1 VVFPR
6 VDPRDVVAHVSP
18 SDALTTNAARRA
30 STPDRLRRLLR
41 GDLDTIV
48 ATALKKNAGERYSSV
63 LALADDVRRYL
74 ASEPIAAR
82 PDTLAYRGAKFVKR
96 HAGGVAATAA
106 VVVAIGALVIFYTAR
121 LAAERDRARIEAVKS
136 AKVSE
141 LMTELL
147 TGADPFRDRPD
158 PSVRDVLDAGA
169 ERLQRE
175 LASEPELLAEM
186 LTAIGRVYQRLD
198 LYDKARPLLERAL
211 ELGRGSGQPD
221 HPRVAQ
227 TLNDLGVLRRRSG
240 DPAASVTMLEEALAM
255 RRRLL
260 GEPHKDVAVT
270 VSELGRSLDDVG
282 QPERAEALARE
293 ALAMRKTLFGTE
305 HRETAT
311 TMSDLGLLL
320 RQRGDG
326 AGAEAL
332 LRESL
337 AISRRALGDW
347 HANVGIATSNVGLA
361 VADRGDFVEAER
373 LFRDALAIRKRALG
387 PTHPQVANVL
397 SNLAI
402 PLRELKRYDEAIAAL
417 EEALAL
423 AIPARGEDSGPVA
436 HYRTHLA
443 RVYLAIGDAARAEP
457 LLRRAIDARVRLSG
471 ENDLRVATSRSLLG
485 AALTAQRQF
494 AEAESQLLAARN
506 VLKDV
511 PGPQGREAQA
521 NAKRLTALYDTWRA
535 PPRSSPTSSHAAS
548 NAVTR
553 RP

>member
-1 VVFPR
+1 MFPR
-6 VDPRDVVAHVSP
+6 VESPDGLPHVSP

-63 LALADDVRRYL
+63 LALAEDVRRYL
-74 ASEPIAAR
+74 ANEPIAAR
-82 PDTLAYRGAKFVKR
+82 PDTLVYRGAKFVKR

-106 VVVAIGALVIFYTAR
+106 VVIAIGALVIFYTAR

-136 AKVSE
+136 AKVSQ

-169 ERLQRE
+169 ERLQKE
-175 LASEPELLAEM
+175 LASEPELLSEM
-186 LTAIGRVYQRLD
+186 LTAIGRVYTKIE
-198 LYDKARPLLERAL
+198 LYDRARPLLEHAL

-240 DPAASVTMLEEALAM
+240 DLAGSVKLLEEALAM

-270 VSELGRSLDDVG
+270 ISELGRTFDDLG
-282 QPERAEALARE
+282 QPERAESLTRA
-293 ALAMRKTLFGTE
+293 ALAMRKTIFGTE

-311 TMSDLGLLL
+311 TMSDLGQVL
-320 RQRGDG
+320 RKRGDD
-326 AGAEAL
+326 AGGEAL

-337 AISRRALGDW
+337 AISQRMLGDR
-347 HANVGIATSNVGLA
+347 HANVSIATANVGLA

-373 LFRDALAIRKRALG
+373 LFRESLASRKRALG
-387 PTHPQVANVL
+387 PTHPQVASVL
-397 SNLAI
+397 NHLAY

-423 AIPARGEDSGPVA
+423 AVPTRGDDSEPVA
-436 HYRTHLA
+436 QYRTSLA
-443 RVYLAIGDAARAEP
+443 RVYVEMGDAARAEP
-457 LLRRAIDARVRLSG
+457 LLRRAIDTRVRLHG
-471 ENDLRVATSRSLLG
+471 ENDMRVATSRSLLG
-485 AALTAQRQF
+485 AALTSQRQF

-521 NAKRLTALYDTWRA
+521 NAKRLTALYET
-535 PPRSSPTSSHAAS
+535 RSRSTPTSSRS
-548 NAVTR
+548 SSDAVTR